1 MLRLTPTA
9 KLVIN
14 YMAIRHLVDGAT
26 YVTFKELVE
35 RLGISE
41 RRLRALMQELR
52 QAGLVE
58 AYINP
63 SRGRALLY
71 RLAFNNFNFDSPIV
85 EPGLYYI
92 DLPPNAK
99 IPGDLT
105 LRTFSIIRASKL
117 LLYTPVF
124 ANRKSLF
131 TLTKCTCTI
140 KPYSEE
146 ALAEARAV
154 ADSQGVA
161 TVVFSSEIDRVEIN
175 GANLISSA
183 GVKIYKA

>member
-105 LRTFSIIRASKL
+105 LRTFSIKGRLSSCSTPPFLPIERA
-117 LLYTPVF
+117 
-124 ANRKSLF
+124 
-131 TLTKCTCTI
+131 
-140 KPYSEE
+140 YSPS
-146 ALAEARAV
+146 RNV
-154 ADSQGVA
+154 
-161 TVVFSSEIDRVEIN
+161 RV
-175 GANLISSA
+175 L
-183 GVKIYKA
+183 